1 MTNKNNKKE
10 YKYEDLDLLRHL
22 QEKQDVSQRELAHK
36 MGISLGK
43 MNYILNALIKKGII
57 KVQNFRN
64 NKNKLAYTY
73 YLTPIGINEK
83 AILTVKFFK
92 RKLNEYDTIK
102 KEIAELEEDMK
113 KINISEIKIHDE

>member
-1 MTNKNNKKE
+1 MTSKDNKEE

-36 MGISLGK
+36 MGVSLGK

-92 RKLNEYDTIK
+92 RKLNEYDIIK

-113 KINISEIKIHDE
+113 KINISEIKTHDE

>member
-1 MTNKNNKKE
+1 MTNKHSKEE

-22 QEKQDVSQRELAHK
+22 QEKQDVSQRELAQK

-43 MNYILNALIKKGII
+43 INFILNALIKKGII

-73 YLTPIGINEK
+73 YLTTAGINEK
-83 AILTVKFFK
+83 AALTVKFFK
-92 RKLNEYDTIK
+92 RKLNEYDIIK
-102 KEIAELEEDMK
+102 KELAELEEDMK
-113 KINISEIKIHDE
+113 KINVSEIKVHDE

>member
-1 MTNKNNKKE
+1 MSNKDNKEE
-10 YKYEDLDLLRHL
+10 YKHEDLNLLRHL

-36 MGISLGK
+36 MGVSLGK

-73 YLTPIGINEK
+73 YLTPMGVNEK

-92 RKLNEYDTIK
+92 RKLSEYDTIK

>member
-1 MTNKNNKKE
+1 MTSKDNKEE

-36 MGISLGK
+36 MGVSLGK

-73 YLTPIGINEK
+73 YLTPVGINEK

-102 KEIAELEEDMK
+102 KEIAKLEEDMK
-113 KINISEIKIHDE
+113 KINVSEIKIYDE

>member
-1 MTNKNNKKE
+1 MTNKHSKEE

-22 QEKQDVSQRELAHK
+22 QEKQDVSQRELAQK

-43 MNYILNALIKKGII
+43 INFILNALIKKGII

-64 NKNKLAYTY
+64 NNNKLAYTY
-73 YLTPIGINEK
+73 YLTPAGINEK

-92 RKLNEYDTIK
+92 RKLNEYDIIK

-113 KINISEIKIHDE
+113 KINVSEIKVHDE

>member
-1 MTNKNNKKE
+1 MTNKHSKEE

-22 QEKQDVSQRELAHK
+22 QEKQDVSQRELAQK

-43 MNYILNALIKKGII
+43 INFILNALIKKGII

-73 YLTPIGINEK
+73 YLTTAGINEK
-83 AILTVKFFK
+83 AALTVKFFK
-92 RKLNEYDTIK
+92 RKLNDYDIIK
-102 KEIAELEEDMK
+102 KELAELEEDMK
-113 KINISEIKIHDE
+113 KINVSEIKVHDE

>member
-1 MTNKNNKKE
+1 MTSKDNKEE

-36 MGISLGK
+36 MGVSLGK

-73 YLTPIGINEK
+73 YLTPMGINEK

>member
-1 MTNKNNKKE
+1 
-10 YKYEDLDLLRHL
+10 
-22 QEKQDVSQRELAHK
+22 
-36 MGISLGK
+36 LGK

-73 YLTPIGINEK
+73 YLTPMGINEK

-92 RKLNEYDTIK
+92 KKLNEYDTIK

>member
-1 MTNKNNKKE
+1 
-10 YKYEDLDLLRHL
+10 
-22 QEKQDVSQRELAHK
+22 
-36 MGISLGK
+36 MGKRVGHFGGTKLGK

-73 YLTPIGINEK
+73 YLTPMGINEK

-92 RKLNEYDTIK
+92 RKLSEYDTIK

>member
-1 MTNKNNKKE
+1 MTSKDNKEE

-36 MGISLGK
+36 MGVSLGK

-73 YLTPIGINEK
+73 YLTPMGINEK

-92 RKLNEYDTIK
+92 RKLNEYDIIK

-113 KINISEIKIHDE
+113 KINISEIKTHDE

>member
-1 MTNKNNKKE
+1 MTNKDNKEE
-10 YKYEDLDLLRHL
+10 YRYEDLDLLRHL

-36 MGISLGK
+36 MGVSLGK

-64 NKNKLAYTY
+64 NNNKLAYTY
-73 YLTPIGINEK
+73 YLTPAGINEK

-92 RKLNEYDTIK
+92 RKLNEYDIIK

>member
-1 MTNKNNKKE
+1 MTNKDNKEE
-10 YKYEDLDLLRHL
+10 YRYEDLDLLRHL

-36 MGISLGK
+36 MGVSLGK

-64 NKNKLAYTY
+64 NNNKLAYTY
-73 YLTPIGINEK
+73 YLTPAGINEK

-92 RKLNEYDTIK
+92 RKLNEYDIIK

-113 KINISEIKIHDE
+113 KINISEIKIYDE

>member
-1 MTNKNNKKE
+1 MTNKHSKEE

-22 QEKQDVSQRELAHK
+22 QEKQDVSQRELAQK

-43 MNYILNALIKKGII
+43 INFILNALIKKGII

-73 YLTPIGINEK
+73 YLTTAGINEK
-83 AILTVKFFK
+83 ADLTVKFFK
-92 RKLNEYDTIK
+92 RKLNDYDIIK
-102 KEIAELEEDMK
+102 KELAELEEDMK
-113 KINISEIKIHDE
+113 KINVSEIKVHDE